1 MTGAGPERGAVKRAA
16 LSRAVPSQRRQGKSG
31 NETRAEGRGTGTTQV
46 NGKAKAK
53 AEVKAGP
60 KTPVRLRTSS
70 WEQPG
75 FTRRRCGRGFRY
87 LDERGKPLTD
97 PEQLARVRALTVPP
111 AWRDVWICPWPDGH
125 LQAVGT
131 DEAGRRQYLYHE
143 EFRAQQDQAKHEH
156 VREVARAL
164 PELRA
169 RVAADLAGRGL
180 TRSRVTACAV
190 RLLDLGFFRIGSDRH
205 TKQNETYGLTTMLRE
220 HVRCGRD
227 EISFCFPAKGGIEL
241 VRALADEQ
249 AHAVVRALL
258 RRRRPEERL
267 LAFWERRAWHELHSD
282 DLNEALR
289 RLSGTEITA
298 KDFRTWHATV
308 LAAVAVAVAAED
320 ARATPAAR
328 HRQTVRAVKEV
339 SRYLGNTPAV
349 CRSSYIDPQ
358 VFELFEQ
365 GVTIAPALTRL
376 GEHGDFGRPATQGA
390 VEAAVL
396 DLLDGRSG

>member
-1 MTGAGPERGAVKRAA
+1 M
-16 LSRAVPSQRRQGKSG
+16 
-31 NETRAEGRGTGTTQV
+31 
-46 NGKAKAK
+46 
-53 AEVKAGP
+53 
-60 KTPVRLRTSS
+60 RLRTSS
-70 WEQPG
+70 CEQPG
-75 FTRRRCGRGFRY
+75 FRRVRCGRGFRY
-87 LDERGKPLTD
+87 LDHRGEPLTD
-97 PEQLARVRALTVPP
+97 PGQLARIKALTVPP
-111 AWRDVWICPWPDGH
+111 AWRDVWICRWPNGH

-143 EFRAQQDQAKHEH
+143 EFRAQQEQAKHEH

-180 TRSRVTACAV
+180 SRARVTACAV

-205 TKQNETYGLTTMLRE
+205 TRQSETYGLTTMLRE
-220 HVRCGRD
+220 HVTCGRG
-227 EISFCFPAKGGIEL
+227 EIAFSYPAKGGVEMI
-241 VRALADEQ
+241 RALVDDQ
-249 AHAVVRALL
+249 AHTVVRALL
-258 RRRRPEERL
+258 RRRRGGERL
-267 LAFWERRAWHELHSD
+267 LVYWERGAWHDLHGD

-289 RLSGTEITA
+289 RLSGTDITA

-308 LAAVAVAVAAED
+308 LAAVALSVTAGE
-320 ARATPAAR
+320 ARATAAAR
-328 HRQTVRAVKEV
+328 RRQISRAVREV

-349 CRSSYIDPQ
+349 CRASYIDPR

-365 GVTIAPALTRL
+365 GRTVADALSRL

-396 DLLDGRSG
+396 ELLSG